1 VEGEENFM
9 KKIGELS
16 LARVPPTHR
25 TGEWMRAART
35 YVIVICKKCN
45 VERSVSQGALAKY
58 YRDGYICYDCSMADR
73 KELAAAILA
82 LAKRKADI
90 LKKR

>member
-1 VEGEENFM
+1 M
-9 KKIGELS
+9 KKIGELALS
-16 LARVPPTHR
+16 AVPPAR
-25 TGEWMRAART
+25 ITGEWMRASRMHVT
-35 YVIVICKKCN
+35 INCKRCN
-45 VERSVSQGALAKY
+45 VERSVSQGELGKY
-58 YRDGYICYDCSMADR
+58 HRGGYVCYDCSMADR